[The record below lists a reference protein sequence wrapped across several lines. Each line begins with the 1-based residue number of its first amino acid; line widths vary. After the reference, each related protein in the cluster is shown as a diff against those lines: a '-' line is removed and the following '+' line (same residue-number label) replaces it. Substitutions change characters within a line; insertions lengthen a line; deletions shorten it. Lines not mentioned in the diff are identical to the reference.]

1 MTMTTPLADHS
12 APVDRTGPR
21 NTAAVANRRRLSTAH
36 AAIYLLL
43 TALALLWIFPLLWAL
58 YNSFRD
64 YDYVLTHGYLSVG
77 GFTLSN
83 YTESWEVGGIPHYF
97 LNSMLITIP
106 AVLLILFIGSMAAF
120 VLARFPWKFNVI
132 MLAVFIAGN
141 LLPQQTLLTPLFRLY
156 NAIPLPYWM
165 SSSGSL
171 YDSYWGLI
179 LVHVAFQT
187 GFCVF
192 VLSNYMK
199 TVPPELLEAA
209 TVDGAGLFRQYWQV
223 VLPLCRPA
231 LAALATLMITWIYND
246 FFWALALMVSGD
258 KLPVTTALQNLQ
270 GSFFTDTNL
279 LAAGSVLVALP
290 TVLVFVALQR
300 HFVSGLTMGA
310 SK

>member
-1 MTMTTPLADHS
+1 M
-12 APVDRTGPR
+12 
-21 NTAAVANRRRLSTAH
+21 
-36 AAIYLLL
+36 
-43 TALALLWIFPLLWAL
+43 
-58 YNSFRD
+58 
-64 YDYVLTHGYLSVG
+64 
-77 GFTLSN
+77 
-83 YTESWEVGGIPHYF
+83 
-97 LNSMLITIP
+97 
-106 AVLLILFIGSMAAF
+106 LLILFIGSMAAF

-310 SK
+310 NK

>member
-1 MTMTTPLADHS
+1 MTILTDTEPGDAPILGARRTAGAASHRKAVLARGATTTL
-12 APVDRTGPR
+12 
-21 NTAAVANRRRLSTAH
+21 LSV
-36 AAIYLLL
+36 
-43 TALALLWIFPLLWAL
+43 LALIWLFPLGWAV

-64 YDYVLTHGYLSVG
+64 YDYVLTNGYLSFG
-77 GFTLSN
+77 GFTLAN
-83 YTESWEVGGIPHYF
+83 YTDAWTVGDIPHFF
-97 LNSMLITIP
+97 LNSLIITIP
-106 AVLLILFIGSMAAF
+106 AVILILLLGSMAAF
-120 VLARFPWKFNVI
+120 ILARYSWRFNLL
-132 MLAVFIAGN
+132 MLAVFVAGN

-179 LVHVAFQT
+179 VVHVAFQT
-187 GFCVF
+187 GFATF

-199 TVPPELLEAA
+199 TVPEELTEAA
-209 TVDGAGLFRQYWQV
+209 TVDGAGVFRQYWQV

-231 LAALATLMITWIYND
+231 LAALATLMVTWIYND

-270 GSFFTDTNL
+270 GSFFTNTNL

-290 TVLVFVALQR
+290 TVLVFIGLQR

-310 SK
+310 NK

>member
-1 MTMTTPLADHS
+1 MTTSLTRTAPPERDPL
-12 APVDRTGPR
+12 TR
-21 NTAAVANRRRLSTAH
+21 NRAAVANRRRAGTAQI
-36 AAIYLLL
+36 AIYVLL
-43 TALALLWIFPLLWAL
+43 TVMALVWMFPLVWAV

-64 YDYVLTHGYLSVG
+64 YDYVLLNGYLSVG
-77 GFTLSN
+77 GYTFSN
-83 YTESWEVGGIPHYF
+83 YIDSWQIGGIPHYF
-97 LNSMLITIP
+97 FNSLIITVP
-106 AVLLILFIGSMAAF
+106 SVLLILFFGSMAAF
-120 VLARFPWKFNVI
+120 ILARFSWKFNI
-132 MLAVFIAGN
+132 FMLAVFIAGN

-156 NAIPLPYWM
+156 NAIPVPYWM

-179 LVHVAFQT
+179 IVHVAFQT

-199 TVPPELLEAA
+199 TVPHELLEAA
-209 TVDGAGLFRQYWQV
+209 TVDGASLFRQYWQV
-223 VLPLCRPA
+223 VMPLCRPA
-231 LAALATLMITWIYND
+231 LAALATLMVTWIYND

-300 HFVSGLTMGA
+300 HFVSGLTMG
-310 SK
+310 SNK

>member
-1 MTMTTPLADHS
+1 MTITSPIAPPQRDPL
-12 APVDRTGPR
+12 TR
-21 NTAAVANRRRLSTAH
+21 NRAAVANRRRASTAQI
-36 AAIYLLL
+36 AVYVLL
-43 TALALLWIFPLLWAL
+43 TVLALVWLFPLVWAV

-64 YDYVLTHGYLSVG
+64 YDYVLLNGYLSVG
-77 GFTLSN
+77 GFTFSN
-83 YTESWEVGGIPHYF
+83 YIDSWNIGGIPHYF
-97 LNSMLITIP
+97 LNSLIITVP
-106 AVLLILFIGSMAAF
+106 SVLLILFFGSMAAF
-120 VLARFPWKFNVI
+120 ILARFSWKFNI
-132 MLAVFIAGN
+132 FMLAVFIAGN

-156 NAIPLPYWM
+156 NAIPVPYWL

-179 LVHVAFQT
+179 IVHVAFQT

-199 TVPPELLEAA
+199 TVPHELLEAA

-223 VLPLCRPA
+223 VMPLCRPA
-231 LAALATLMITWIYND
+231 LAALATLLVTWIYND

-310 SK
+310 NK

>member
-1 MTMTTPLADHS
+1 MTTFVDADAILG
-12 APVDRTGPR
+12 APNKPAVTKQRRAMIARAAT
-21 NTAAVANRRRLSTAH
+21 TA
-36 AAIYLLL
+36 LL
-43 TALALLWIFPLLWAL
+43 TVLALIWLFPLVWAV

-64 YDYVLTHGYLSVG
+64 YNYVLSHGYLSVG
-77 GFTLSN
+77 GFTFAN
-83 YTESWEVGGIPHYF
+83 YVDAWQVGDIPHFF
-97 LNSMLITIP
+97 LNSLIITVPSVVI
-106 AVLLILFIGSMAAF
+106 ILFLGSMAAF
-120 VLARFPWKFNVI
+120 ILARYSWRFNLT

-156 NAIPLPYWM
+156 NSIPLPYWM

-187 GFCVF
+187 GFATF

-199 TVPPELLEAA
+199 TVPDELTEAA

-231 LAALATLMITWIYND
+231 LAALATLMVTWIYND

-270 GSFFTDTNL
+270 GSFFTNTNL

-290 TVLVFVALQR
+290 TVLVFIGLQR

-310 SK
+310 NK

>member
-1 MTMTTPLADHS
+1 MT
-12 APVDRTGPR
+12 R
-21 NTAAVANRRRLSTAH
+21 NRAAVANRRRAGTAQI
-36 AAIYLLL
+36 AIYVLL
-43 TALALLWIFPLLWAL
+43 TVMALAWLFPLVWAV

-64 YDYVLTHGYLSVG
+64 YDYVLLNGYLSVG
-77 GFTLSN
+77 GFTFDN
-83 YTESWEVGGIPHYF
+83 YIDSWQIGGIPHYF
-97 LNSMLITIP
+97 LNSMIITVP
-106 AVLLILFIGSMAAF
+106 SVLLILFFGSMAAF
-120 VLARFPWKFNVI
+120 ILARFSWKFNI
-132 MLAVFIAGN
+132 FMLAVFIAGN

-156 NAIPLPYWM
+156 NAIPVPYWL

-179 LVHVAFQT
+179 IVHVAFQT

-199 TVPPELLEAA
+199 TVPYELLEAA

-223 VLPLCRPA
+223 VMPLCRPA
-231 LAALATLMITWIYND
+231 LAALATLMVTWIYND

-290 TVLVFVALQR
+290 TVLVFIALQR

-310 SK
+310 NK

>member
-1 MTMTTPLADHS
+1 MTTFVDADAILG
-12 APVDRTGPR
+12 APNKPAVTKQRRAMIARAAT
-21 NTAAVANRRRLSTAH
+21 TA
-36 AAIYLLL
+36 LL
-43 TALALLWIFPLLWAL
+43 TVLALIWLFPLVWAV

-64 YDYVLTHGYLSVG
+64 YNYVLSHGYLSVG
-77 GFTLSN
+77 GFTFAN
-83 YTESWEVGGIPHYF
+83 YVDAWRVGDIPHFF
-97 LNSMLITIP
+97 LNSLIITVPSVVII
-106 AVLLILFIGSMAAF
+106 LLLGSMAAF
-120 VLARFPWKFNVI
+120 ILARYSWRFNLA

-156 NAIPLPYWM
+156 NSIPLPYWM

-187 GFCVF
+187 GFATF

-199 TVPPELLEAA
+199 TVPDELTEAA

-231 LAALATLMITWIYND
+231 LAALATLMVTWIYND

-270 GSFFTDTNL
+270 GSFFTNTNL

-290 TVLVFVALQR
+290 TVLVFIGLQR

-310 SK
+310 NK

>member
-1 MTMTTPLADHS
+1 MTTSLTRT
-12 APVDRTGPR
+12 APPERDPSTR
-21 NTAAVANRRRLSTAH
+21 NRAAVANRRRASTAQI
-36 AAIYLLL
+36 AIYVLL
-43 TALALLWIFPLLWAL
+43 TVMALAWLFPLAWAV
-58 YNSFRD
+58 YNSFRS
-64 YDYVLTHGYLSVG
+64 YDFVLLNGYLSVG
-77 GFTLSN
+77 GFTFDN
-83 YTESWEVGGIPHYF
+83 YIDSWQIGGIPHYF
-97 LNSMLITIP
+97 LNSMIITVP
-106 AVLLILFIGSMAAF
+106 SVLLILFFGSMAAF
-120 VLARFPWKFNVI
+120 ILARFSWKFNI
-132 MLAVFIAGN
+132 FMLAVFIAGN

-156 NAIPLPYWM
+156 NAIPVPYWM
-165 SSSGSL
+165 SSSGSV

-179 LVHVAFQT
+179 IVHVAFQT

-199 TVPPELLEAA
+199 TVPHELLEAA

-223 VLPLCRPA
+223 VMPLCRPA
-231 LAALATLMITWIYND
+231 LAALATLMVTWIYND

-310 SK
+310 NK

>member
-1 MTMTTPLADHS
+1 MTTLT
-12 APVDRTGPR
+12 APRSTPPPRGPR
-21 NTAAVANRRRLSTAH
+21 NASAVANTRRSSLAAKLTYLVLSVL
-36 AAIYLLL
+36 AI
-43 TALALLWIFPLLWAL
+43 LWLFPMAWAV

-64 YDYVLTHGYLSVG
+64 NDYTLKHGYLSFG
-77 GFTLSN
+77 GYTFDN
-83 YTESWEVGGIPHYF
+83 YVQSWTTGDIPRYF
-97 LNSMLITIP
+97 WNSVIITVP
-106 AVLLILFIGSMAAF
+106 AVVLILFLGSMAAF
-120 VLARFPWKFNVI
+120 ILVRYSWKFNII

-156 NAIPLPYWM
+156 NAIPLPLWM

-231 LAALATLMITWIYND
+231 LAALATLMVTWIYND
-246 FFWALALMVSGD
+246 FFWALSLMVSGK

-270 GSFFTDTNL
+270 GAFFTNTNL

-290 TVLVFVALQR
+290 TVMVFIGLQK

-310 SK
+310 NK

>member
-1 MTMTTPLADHS
+1 MTTSLT
-12 APVDRTGPR
+12 RTTPPERDSLTR
-21 NTAAVANRRRLSTAH
+21 NRAAVANRRRAGTAQI
-36 AAIYLLL
+36 AIYVLL
-43 TALALLWIFPLLWAL
+43 TVMALVWMFPLVWAV

-64 YDYVLTHGYLSVG
+64 YDYVLLNGYLSVG
-77 GFTLSN
+77 GYTFSN
-83 YTESWEVGGIPHYF
+83 YIDSWQIGGIPHYF
-97 LNSMLITIP
+97 FNSLIITVP
-106 AVLLILFIGSMAAF
+106 SVLLILFFGSMAAF
-120 VLARFPWKFNVI
+120 ILARFSWKFNI
-132 MLAVFIAGN
+132 FMLAVFVAGN

-156 NAIPLPYWM
+156 NAIPVPYWM

-179 LVHVAFQT
+179 IVHVAFQT

-199 TVPPELLEAA
+199 TVPHELLEAA
-209 TVDGAGLFRQYWQV
+209 TVDGASLFRQYWQV
-223 VLPLCRPA
+223 VMPLCRPA
-231 LAALATLMITWIYND
+231 LAALATLMVTWIYND

-310 SK
+310 NK

>member
-1 MTMTTPLADHS
+1 MTTSLMRTAPPERDPL
-12 APVDRTGPR
+12 TR
-21 NTAAVANRRRLSTAH
+21 NRAAVANRRRAGTAQI
-36 AAIYLLL
+36 AIYVLL
-43 TALALLWIFPLLWAL
+43 TVMALAWLFPLVWAV

-64 YDYVLTHGYLSVG
+64 YDYVLLNGYLSVG
-77 GFTLSN
+77 GFTFDN
-83 YTESWEVGGIPHYF
+83 YIDSWQIGGIPHYF
-97 LNSMLITIP
+97 LNSMIITVP
-106 AVLLILFIGSMAAF
+106 SVLLILFFGSMAAF
-120 VLARFPWKFNVI
+120 ILARFSWKFNI
-132 MLAVFIAGN
+132 FMLAVFIAGN

-156 NAIPLPYWM
+156 NAIPVPYWL

-179 LVHVAFQT
+179 IVHVAFQT

-199 TVPPELLEAA
+199 TVPYELLEAA

-223 VLPLCRPA
+223 VMPLCRPA
-231 LAALATLMITWIYND
+231 LAALATLMVTWIYND

-290 TVLVFVALQR
+290 TVLVFIALQR

-310 SK
+310 NK

>member
-1 MTMTTPLADHS
+1 MTTSLTRT
-12 APVDRTGPR
+12 APPERDPQTR
-21 NTAAVANRRRLSTAH
+21 NRAAVANRRRAGTAQI
-36 AAIYLLL
+36 AIYVLL
-43 TALALLWIFPLLWAL
+43 TVMALAWLFPLAWAV

-64 YDYVLTHGYLSVG
+64 YDYVLLNGYLSVG
-77 GFTLSN
+77 GFTFDN
-83 YTESWEVGGIPHYF
+83 YIDSWQIGGIPHYF
-97 LNSMLITIP
+97 LNSMIITIP
-106 AVLLILFIGSMAAF
+106 SVLLILFFGSMAAF
-120 VLARFPWKFNVI
+120 ILARFSWKFNI
-132 MLAVFIAGN
+132 FMLAVFIAGN

-156 NAIPLPYWM
+156 NAIPVPYWM

-179 LVHVAFQT
+179 IVHVAFQT

-199 TVPPELLEAA
+199 TVPYELLEAA

-223 VLPLCRPA
+223 VMPLCRPA
-231 LAALATLMITWIYND
+231 LAALATLMVTWIYND

-290 TVLVFVALQR
+290 TVLVFIALQR

-310 SK
+310 NK

>member
-1 MTMTTPLADHS
+1 MTITSPIAPTQRDPL
-12 APVDRTGPR
+12 TR
-21 NTAAVANRRRLSTAH
+21 NRAAVANRRRSSTAQI
-36 AAIYLLL
+36 AVYVLL
-43 TALALLWIFPLLWAL
+43 TFLALVWLFPLVWAV

-64 YDYVLTHGYLSVG
+64 YDYVLLNGYLSVG
-77 GFTLSN
+77 GFTFSN
-83 YTESWEVGGIPHYF
+83 YIDSWNIGGIPHYF
-97 LNSMLITIP
+97 LNSLIITVP
-106 AVLLILFIGSMAAF
+106 SVLLILFFGSMAAF
-120 VLARFPWKFNVI
+120 ILARFSWKFNI
-132 MLAVFIAGN
+132 FMLAVFIAGN

-156 NAIPLPYWM
+156 NAIPVPYWL

-179 LVHVAFQT
+179 IVHVAFQT

-199 TVPPELLEAA
+199 TVPHELLEAA

-223 VLPLCRPA
+223 VMPLCRPA
-231 LAALATLMITWIYND
+231 LAALATLLVTWIYND

-310 SK
+310 NK

>member
-1 MTMTTPLADHS
+1 MT
-12 APVDRTGPR
+12 R
-21 NTAAVANRRRLSTAH
+21 NRAAVANRRRAGTAQI
-36 AAIYLLL
+36 AIYVLL
-43 TALALLWIFPLLWAL
+43 TVMAVAWLFPLAWAV
-58 YNSFRD
+58 YNSFRS
-64 YDYVLTHGYLSVG
+64 YDYVLLNGYLSVG
-77 GFTLSN
+77 GFTLDN
-83 YTESWEVGGIPHYF
+83 YIDSWQIGGIPHYF
-97 LNSMLITIP
+97 LNSLIITVP
-106 AVLLILFIGSMAAF
+106 SVLLILFFGSMAAF
-120 VLARFPWKFNVI
+120 ILARFSWKFNI
-132 MLAVFIAGN
+132 FMLAVFIAGN

-156 NAIPLPYWM
+156 NAIPVPYWM

-179 LVHVAFQT
+179 IVHVAFQT

-199 TVPPELLEAA
+199 TVPHELLEAA

-223 VLPLCRPA
+223 VMPLCRPA
-231 LAALATLMITWIYND
+231 LAALATLMVTWIYND

-290 TVLVFVALQR
+290 TVLVFIALQR

-310 SK
+310 NK

>member
-1 MTMTTPLADHS
+1 MTTSLTRT
-12 APVDRTGPR
+12 APPERDPSTR
-21 NTAAVANRRRLSTAH
+21 NRAAVANRRRASTAQI
-36 AAIYLLL
+36 AIYVLL
-43 TALALLWIFPLLWAL
+43 TVMALAWLFPLAWAV
-58 YNSFRD
+58 YNSFRS
-64 YDYVLTHGYLSVG
+64 YDFVLLNGYLSVG
-77 GFTLSN
+77 GFTFDN
-83 YTESWEVGGIPHYF
+83 YIDSWQIGGIPHYF
-97 LNSMLITIP
+97 LNSMIITVP
-106 AVLLILFIGSMAAF
+106 SVLLILFFGSMAAF
-120 VLARFPWKFNVI
+120 ILARFSWKFNI
-132 MLAVFIAGN
+132 FMLAVFIAGN

-156 NAIPLPYWM
+156 NAIPVPYWM

-179 LVHVAFQT
+179 IVHVAFQT

-199 TVPPELLEAA
+199 TVPHELLEAA

-223 VLPLCRPA
+223 VMPLCRPA
-231 LAALATLMITWIYND
+231 LAALATLMVTWIYND

-310 SK
+310 NK

>member
-1 MTMTTPLADHS
+1 MTITSPIAPPQRDPL
-12 APVDRTGPR
+12 TR
-21 NTAAVANRRRLSTAH
+21 NRAAVANRRRAGTAQI
-36 AAIYLLL
+36 AVYVLL
-43 TALALLWIFPLLWAL
+43 TVLALVWLFPLVWAV

-64 YDYVLTHGYLSVG
+64 YDYVLLNGYLSVG
-77 GFTLSN
+77 GFTFSN
-83 YTESWEVGGIPHYF
+83 YIDSWNIGGIPHYF
-97 LNSMLITIP
+97 LNSLIITVP
-106 AVLLILFIGSMAAF
+106 SVLLILFFGSMAAF
-120 VLARFPWKFNVI
+120 ILARFSWKFNI
-132 MLAVFIAGN
+132 FMLAVFIAGN

-156 NAIPLPYWM
+156 NAIPVPYWL

-179 LVHVAFQT
+179 IVHVAFQT

-199 TVPPELLEAA
+199 TVPHELLEAA

-223 VLPLCRPA
+223 VMPLCRPA
-231 LAALATLMITWIYND
+231 LAALATLLVTWIYND

-310 SK
+310 NK